1 MKLTKEDF
9 ESSLTEPPRSL
20 TDEEIK
26 QILDNQE
33 KAEKWDKTNAKVQ
46 DDKQIQEIK
55 QLKEEMNMRGTQYTL
70 DIDKWKGLFYNAAD
84 EKNNLKDSI
93 EFQLDKHTGKVGYE
107 YITKILKEIL
117 N

>member
-33 KAEKWDKTNAKVQ
+33 KAERWDYLNSAFREPVDWTKIEYFAVSEVNKDNPQVAHLDTEWQKLQ
-46 DDKQIQEIK
+46 QE
-55 QLKEEMNMRGTQYTL
+55 LK
-70 DIDKWKGLFYNAAD
+70 K
-84 EKNNLKDSI
+84 LKDSI